1 MMNDWLLRTTAYRA
15 DGIFSELYN
24 GQDLFCVTLEHA
36 YPNDASWLPKIPRG
50 STYTCVRGM
59 HSLEHY
65 NSGFTFATFEVTGVT
80 GHSGILFHPGNFNK
94 DSNGCILTGKQLM
107 QDGADWYISHSQE
120 TFANFLK
127 ALEGIDEFQLRV
139 E

>member
-1 MMNDWLLRTTAYRA
+1 MDWLLRTTDYRA

-50 STYTCVRGM
+50 ATYTCVRGM
-59 HSLEHY
+59 HQLAHY
-65 NSGFTFATFEVTGVT
+65 NGGQPFETFEVTGVT
-80 GHSGILFHPGNFNK
+80 GHSGILFHPGNFNR
-94 DSNGCILTGKQLM
+94 DSIGCILPGRAIM
-107 QDGADWYISHSQE
+107 QEGQDWYVARSQDAYSA
-120 TFANFLK
+120 FMS
-127 ALEGIDEFQLRV
+127 ALNGIDEFQLQV